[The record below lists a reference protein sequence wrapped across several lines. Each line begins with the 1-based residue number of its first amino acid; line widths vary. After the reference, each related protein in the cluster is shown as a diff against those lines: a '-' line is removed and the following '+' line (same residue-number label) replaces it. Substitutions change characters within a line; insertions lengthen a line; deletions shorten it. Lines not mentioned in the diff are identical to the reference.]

1 MMKHVAKVT
10 TQITNQWFVI
20 TILVNI
26 IFLPIELLLHRRNN
40 LVDLIQATGQVIQD
54 YGLAGLG
61 LMVLL
66 LAAGWLILFLII
78 FFFVWLNQALAKRD
92 YFHK

>member
-1 MMKHVAKVT
+1 MKHVAKVT